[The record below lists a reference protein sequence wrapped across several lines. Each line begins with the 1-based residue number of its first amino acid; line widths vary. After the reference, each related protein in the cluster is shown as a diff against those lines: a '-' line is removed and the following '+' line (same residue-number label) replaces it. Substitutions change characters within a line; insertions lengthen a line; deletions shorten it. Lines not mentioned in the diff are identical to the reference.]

1 MVAFLNDAVLKESR
15 EGKGKKLK
23 VGRPAKKKLSS
34 RLVRYLNIILKS
46 RSPPPPHTYSAL

>member
-1 MVAFLNDAVLKESR
+1 MVAFLNGAVLKESR

-34 RLVRYLNIILKS
+34 RLVPKYYFETSIT
-46 RSPPPPHTYSAL
+46 SPGHTYSAL